1 MILQFHIIVIRQNIS
16 GATDEILGSPYLQTE
31 GVGPGMVSQLTEVY
45 DHQQPVIGRLDWLNM
60 KNSSATIMTQDFLI
74 IVHSK

>member
-45 DHQQPVIGRLDWLNM
+45 DHQQPVIGRLD
-60 KNSSATIMTQDFLI
+60 
-74 IVHSK
+74 